1 MLKKIKLYDS
11 IDLDNI
17 YNKDFKPHFL
27 NYIEKKFNTDWG
39 NDDEYFKISHPR
51 DKSHIEWAKQ
61 LHKYIKENY
70 DV

>member
-1 MLKKIKLYDS
+1 M
-11 IDLDNI
+11 
-17 YNKDFKPHFL
+17 
-27 NYIEKKFNTDWG
+27 EKNFNTNWG
-39 NDDEYFKISHPR
+39 NDDEYFRLSHPT